1 MNINISIIIVWLI
14 VGALAGSMIGMFT
27 TSAKKG
33 SGRWMNFGIGLVGA
47 FLGGIIFRFF
57 RIDLGLGRISVS
69 LEDVVAA
76 LVGSVIFILFLR
88 IINR

>member
-1 MNINISIIIVWLI
+1 MNINISIIIIWLI

-33 SGRWMNFGIGLVGA
+33 SGRWMNFCIGLVGA
-47 FLGGIIFRFF
+47 FLGGVIFRFF

-76 LVGSVIFILFLR
+76 LVGSIIFILFLR
-88 IINR
+88 FINR